1 MNTEKTICLYCLRDR
16 KGEHICPHCGTAS
29 DIVHYE
35 YPLLKPGTILQE
47 KYLLGRALGQGGFAV
62 TYLALQINLERR
74 VAIKEYLPADLAERS
89 EITGTVTPR
98 RNTSSDK
105 DFHVYY
111 EHGMKRF
118 IEEGRNIVQ
127 CHHPAPHPNIVRVT
141 DFFQA
146 NGTAYLV
153 MDFVEGI
160 SLEDH
165 LKRQPQ
171 CRVSP
176 EKAVQIIMPIL
187 DGLRTVHQRGFFHR
201 DIKPANIYLSHDG
214 PVILLDFGS
223 ARIQSREE
231 TQTMT
236 IMLTPGYAPPE
247 QYSSK
252 SAQGSWTDVYGCAA
266 TLYKCITGVEPVSAM
281 DRLAGMALPRPS
293 EVAGCTVSP
302 ALESVILRGLE
313 PDRKNRPQTVEEFQ
327 KALTDSK
334 AGITSGSPVKKR
346 KTATSPRPGHSLK
359 GIMALILVLLMLS
372 LGMLISDYLYTNYN
386 NRQQLA
392 KTKSDVEEMLVRM
405 DTQFLQ
411 SYAPDQY
418 NALQKNLA
426 EARSLEL
433 EDVIS
438 ATVSFEKAKELYT
451 NASIVAKQNQDAEIQ
466 LHTQQQEQELK
477 TRYETARNAAN
488 MARNAVNKDEMH
500 KYPYAENLWTAG
512 ETAFNRA
519 NQEKNHQPAIDGYL
533 EAKDSFEKAAKEAE
547 KARREEKEGLEQET
561 IPSPESGAKLELAE
575 IDSARKK
582 IIEAGIHEYAPE
594 EWENAE
600 EAYRAAKNSP
610 DARAIMRAKTRYID
624 FVTTADNNHNN
635 YVRLTTG
642 AARVT
647 ASVLKL
653 RSGPSRNAAEE
664 GAIEKNSRVSILDKP
679 EHKAPW
685 VLVRA
690 ANGLEGWVH
699 SAYLIQD
706 NAKDKAQIPP
716 GQPESKEKTITSK
729 EEAEDK
735 REEAILAEAHLFAQG
750 LWEEAETLFK
760 SAQNESDF
768 KSARNKYIEADKSA
782 TENEAIYDRLEIGN
796 AKSTADEL
804 NVRESPSSESN
815 SLTKVKKDQI
825 ISITNK
831 PWDKRPWVEIVAYGI
846 KGWVHSRHLT
856 QVNVPEKNEEDA
868 NKTNAVV
875 QETPPE
881 IETPPELI
889 VPEEEPVKTIPAD
902 TKSASTSMPSFYGFF
917 ECFADHRYV
926 EGVVKHLEVFASPAD
941 SMFVWSVNGKE
952 VLRGNGKNTFS
963 YTLKPGN
970 FHFRVIL
977 EHNGEAVPGQQ
988 QECQIQVESTK
999 PSQMNIKAGS
1009 SVPFDA
1015 QHFKGYNK
1023 YTWYLDGENV
1033 SSETTWTHTFG
1044 KAGNYRVEI
1053 IAEQPQNYDSKGC
1066 AYQRQIIDVHVQ

>member
-1 MNTEKTICLYCLRDR
+1 MDTDKTICLYCLRDR
-16 KGEHICPHCGTAS
+16 KSEHICPHCGTAS

-35 YPLLKPGTILQE
+35 YPLLKPGTILQG

-98 RNTSSDK
+98 RNTSSEK
-105 DFHVYY
+105 DFHLYY

-171 CRVSP
+171 CRISQ
-176 EKAVQIIMPIL
+176 EQAVQIIMPIL

-266 TLYKCITGVEPVSAM
+266 TLYKCITGLEPVSAM

-302 ALESVILRGLE
+302 VLESVILRGLE

-346 KTATSPRPGHSLK
+346 ETATSPRPVHSFK
-359 GIMALILVLLMLS
+359 GIIALILVLLILAF
-372 LGMLISDYLYTNYN
+372 GILISDYLYTNYN

-392 KTKSDVEEMLVRM
+392 KMKSDMEEMLVLM

-411 SYAPDQY
+411 TYAPDQY
-418 NALQKNLA
+418 NALQKKLA

-433 EDVIS
+433 MDAIS
-438 ATVSFEKAKELYT
+438 AAKSFEKAKELYI
-451 NASIVAKQNQDAEIQ
+451 NASIVAKQNENEEKQQ
-466 LHTQQQEQELK
+466 NTQRQEKELK
-477 TRYETARNAAN
+477 TKYETARNAAN
-488 MARNAVNKDEMH
+488 KARNAANKDGVRN
-500 KYPYAENLWTAG
+500 YPYAASLWTAG
-512 ETAFNRA
+512 ETAFNKA
-519 NQEKNHQPAIDGYL
+519 NKEENHQSAIDGYL
-533 EAKDSFEKAAKEAE
+533 EAEDFFEKAAKEAE
-547 KARREEKEGLEQET
+547 KARLEKEEKLKQET
-561 IPSPESGAKLELAE
+561 IPSPESAAQLELAE
-575 IDSARKK
+575 IDSVRKK
-582 IIEAGIHEYAPE
+582 IIDAGIHEYAPE

-610 DARAIMRAKTRYID
+610 DEQAIMRAKTRYID
-624 FVTTADNNHNN
+624 FATMADNNHNN

-642 AARVT
+642 WARIT

-653 RSGPSRNAAEE
+653 RSGPSRNATEVD
-664 GAIEKNSRVSILDKP
+664 AIDRNSRVSILDKP
-679 EHKAPW
+679 EHTAPW
-685 VLVRA
+685 VLVRTSK
-690 ANGLEGWVH
+690 GLEGWVH

-706 NAKDKAQIPP
+706 KTKDTTPMPPEQPQSQEKTTASREDAKDKR
-716 GQPESKEKTITSK
+716 EK
-729 EEAEDK
+729 
-735 REEAILAEAHLFAQG
+735 AILAEAHLFAQG
-750 LWEEAETLFK
+750 LWEEAETLFE
-760 SAQNESDF
+760 SAQSESDF
-768 KSARNKYIEADKSA
+768 KSARNKYIEAGKTA
-782 TENEAIYDRLEIGN
+782 TENEAIYDSLETGN

-804 NVRESPSSESN
+804 NVRENPSPESDIV
-815 SLTKVKKDQI
+815 TKINKGQI
-825 ISITNK
+825 VSITNK
-831 PWDKRPWVEIVAYGI
+831 PWDKRPWVEIVADGI

-856 QVNVPEKNEEDA
+856 QINVPKKKEENA
-868 NKTNAVV
+868 NQTNAVV
-875 QETPPE
+875 QEASPE
-881 IETPPELI
+881 IV
-889 VPEEEPVKTIPAD
+889 VPKEESIKTIPAD
-902 TKSASTSMPSFYGFF
+902 AKSASASTPSFYGFF

-926 EGVVKHLEVFASPAD
+926 EGMVKHLEVFASPAD

-952 VLRGNGKNTFS
+952 VQRGNGKNKLS

-970 FHFRVIL
+970 VHIRVIL
-977 EHNGEAVPGQQ
+977 EYNGVAVPGQQ
-988 QECQIQVESTK
+988 QECQIQVESAT
-999 PSQMNIKAGS
+999 PSQMNIKTGT
-1009 SVPFDA
+1009 SVPFDTRY
-1015 QHFKGYNK
+1015 FKGYNK

-1033 SSETTWTHTFG
+1033 SSGTEWTHSFG
-1044 KAGNYRVEI
+1044 KAGNYRVEL
-1053 IAEQPQNYDSKGC
+1053 IAEQPQNQDSKEY
-1066 AYQRQIIDVHVQ
+1066 AYKRQIIDVHVQ